1 MLEFFDEDKQRI
13 WIDFFRKIGVQG
25 YYNKLYEKSL
35 DLSSDIMIESIEGH
49 SIKKPPIKDLEYPPI
64 PEMMPIINQTIAE
77 KPNGIKLFGGVFS
90 EYNSRPPYS
99 ISESINKITESLNKS
114 LAKYSLSNIPLV
126 YTTLKLPSQK
136 KFYGYDT
143 WEEIKNVSS
152 FENPDYGN
160 INFVKALLKL
170 EKRGTI
176 NIRSFKVVAIDNS
189 QTTVKAIVYCKKA
202 FLRLKNGKELITKNK
217 RGEFYYKDPE
227 TGRNSFINIGI
238 KTISYAVL
246 EIVYENESNDPVSY
260 EIIEEGLLKK
270 GLEKAKNSAAMI
282 KRINNAVINEGQGLQ
297 KAKVDGREFSAIN
310 LLPDGDK
317 IIKTVRG
324 KGIKFRNY
332 L

>member
-136 KFYGYDT
+136 
-143 WEEIKNVSS
+143 
-152 FENPDYGN
+152 
-160 INFVKALLKL
+160 NFM
-170 EKRGTI
+170 GMTHG
-176 NIRSFKVVAIDNS
+176 
-189 QTTVKAIVYCKKA
+189 KK
-202 FLRLKNGKELITKNK
+202 
-217 RGEFYYKDPE
+217 
-227 TGRNSFINIGI
+227 
-238 KTISYAVL
+238 
-246 EIVYENESNDPVSY
+246 
-260 EIIEEGLLKK
+260 
-270 GLEKAKNSAAMI
+270 
-282 KRINNAVINEGQGLQ
+282 
-297 KAKVDGREFSAIN
+297 
-310 LLPDGDK
+310 
-317 IIKTVRG
+317 
-324 KGIKFRNY
+324 
-332 L
+332 